1 MLLGRGFVLDP
12 FAKLANRFN
21 VFLEIRL
28 KEIIRRGDEGLIY
41 KGFDEL
47 RLAEYEK
54 LICD

>member
-21 VFLEIRL
+21 MFLEICL
-28 KEIIRRGDEGLIY
+28 EEIIRRGDEGLIY
-41 KGFDEL
+41 EWFDDL

>member
-21 VFLEIRL
+21 MFLEICL
-28 KEIIRRGDEGLIY
+28 EEITRRGDEGLIY
-41 KGFDEL
+41 EGLDDL